1 MEDDDRIVLLPTD
14 GDPGAEIELRA
25 VKNSLERE
33 PEEEEDGNDS
43 VAARSADPMDRDPAF
58 IVYVAAVTAAI
69 GGLLFGYD
77 MGVISGAKAPMQR
90 DMGLSCSRIELVV
103 AFLPVGAFVAS
114 VVGGTAVDKY
124 GRRLTIVVNAFLF
137 TGGALVLATSTTFGF
152 LLAGRFVLGF
162 AVALS
167 AIAECI
173 YISEIAPPEKR
184 GMLVSLNELGITVG
198 ILLAYLVNYTFAAV
212 DGGWRI
218 MFGLSSVIAVVQ
230 GGVMS
235 LMPRTPRFLM
245 IKKKEEKAE
254 KTLRDLRLTTNV
266 RQTMTNIRLG
276 LADEQGGNSIEQK
289 PLGRLIRQFS
299 GPFFTLFHFDSIA
312 LALALSVYTKVYT
325 SFSI

>member
-1 MEDDDRIVLLPTD
+1 MEEDDRIILLPTD
-14 GDPGAEIELRA
+14 GDAGAEIELRA
-25 VKNSLERE
+25 VENSAEE
-33 PEEEEDGNDS
+33 QATEEEDENNAT
-43 VAARSADPMDRDPAF
+43 AARSPADPMARDPAF
-58 IVYVAAVTAAI
+58 IVYVAAVTAAV

-77 MGVISGAKAPMQR
+77 MGVISGAKTPMQR
-90 DMGLSCSRIELVV
+90 EMALNCSRIELVV

-114 VVGGTAVDKY
+114 LVGGAAVDRY
-124 GRRLTIVVNAFLF
+124 GRRLTIVVNAMLF
-137 TGGALVLATSTTFGF
+137 TGGALVLATSTTFGL

-162 AVALS
+162 AVSLS

-198 ILLAYLVNYTFAAV
+198 ILLAYLVNYTFATV

-245 IKKKEEKAE
+245 IKKREEKAE

-266 RQTMTNIRLG
+266 RQTMTHIRLG
-276 LADEQGGNSIEQK
+276 LAEEQSGSGFFSALVTNADNIRSR
-289 PLGRLIRQFS
+289 GLIQ
-299 GPFFTLFHFDSIA
+299 
-312 LALALSVYTKVYT
+312 
-325 SFSI
+325 